1 MTVKEFRRSASG
13 SAATPP
19 PGISAALS
27 ALWHDARGD
36 WARAHELAQ
45 GDRTSEGSW
54 VHGYLHRKEGDA
66 DNAHYWYLK
75 AGRPIS
81 KMSLEDEWTEISDKI
96 ITDNKL

>member
-1 MTVKEFRRSASG
+1 VTVKEFRRSASG

-19 PGISAALS
+19 AGISAVLS

-45 GDRTSEGSW
+45 GDPTPEGSW

-66 DNAHYWYLK
+66 ANAHYWYLK
-75 AGRPIS
+75 AGRPIP
-81 KMSLEDEWTEISDKI
+81 KMSLEEEWTDIA
-96 ITDNKL
+96 DNLLTKRKL